1 MNKKYFIILLVFFFF
16 MHIKKTHGCH
26 PVGNGCNDRS
36 NYRCGARVV
45 YANLIPG
52 KRINI
57 TVESP
62 DNHDNNG
69 VGGLGHF
76 TMHIDNTN
84 GHGGSASF
92 FDKPFLV
99 NGCDCDCRNIP
110 RQYNWQS
117 DFDVETPPKGTWFD
131 VWISIYWGC
140 FRDGGKKMNCHSED
154 VHYRTYVQ

>member
-1 MNKKYFIILLVFFFF
+1 
-16 MHIKKTHGCH
+16 MHIKKTHG
-26 PVGNGCNDRS
+26 
-36 NYRCGARVV
+36 CGARVV

-84 GHGGSASF
+84 
-92 FDKPFLV
+92 
-99 NGCDCDCRNIP
+99 
-110 RQYNWQS
+110 
-117 DFDVETPPKGTWFD
+117 ETPPKGTWFD
-131 VWISIYWGC
+131 VWIPIYWGC